1 MLKAE
6 TEAKSGVEPVVYIVD
21 DDVEIREAL
30 LDLFLLNK
38 RRAFAFASSA
48 EFIELADTNAP
59 GCLVVDLRMPDGN
72 GIDLQSELAAK
83 GSRLP
88 VIFLTAYADVPTSV
102 KAMKAGAYDFITKPF
117 ANLDLLN
124 AVDHAIRRDQE
135 KREFDAEVDHIRACL
150 DTLTPREKEV
160 MAAVVSGL
168 MNKQIAYELG
178 ISEMTV
184 KLHRMSV
191 MRKMECRSLA
201 ALVRCV
207 EQTRQRG

>member
-160 MAAVVSGL
+160 MSAVVRGL

-207 EQTRQRG
+207 ERIRQRD